1 MLSGRIKPKRYVVW
15 SIDEEIDLDDPFQ
28 RKWYIKQVL
37 THGRMEDIMELDFEE
52 VKRLLP
58 ELRLPKP
65 IKELWEEYFASQE
78 QRNNK

>member
-1 MLSGRIKPKRYVVW
+1 
-15 SIDEEIDLDDPFQ
+15 
-28 RKWYIKQVL
+28 
-37 THGRMEDIMELDFEE
+37 MEDIMELDFEE